1 MSLTVGTRSLQLPTE
16 MAGRD
21 TVGFSGVEGRKEG
34 SCLNKYDPK
43 LGIWLCS
50 SLMLN
55 AARMARSAPFPHS
68 FQIGFVSVMI
78 PLKNTIE
85 IFFKAKKRLFNDMEV
100 LMELFPFS
108 VLLKKELKQTF

>member
-1 MSLTVGTRSLQLPTE
+1 MV
-16 MAGRD
+16 
-21 TVGFSGVEGRKEG
+21 FSGVEGRKED
-34 SCLNKYDPK
+34 SCLNRYDPK

-55 AARMARSAPFPHS
+55 AVEWLHQPLFLVA

-78 PLKNTIE
+78 PLKNNIE
-85 IFFKAKKRLFNDMEV
+85 ILFKEKKRLFNDMEV

-108 VLLKKELKQTF
+108 VLLKKRAKANFLNLRTEI